1 MSDPAVFVAA
11 LIVLSGITG
20 ICMCIN
26 RTRRFVAELR
36 DAYEGV

>member
-1 MSDPAVFVAA
+1 MSDIAVFVSA

-20 ICMCIN
+20 ICMCI
-26 RTRRFVAELR
+26 RMRRFVAEIR